1 MNSSK
6 DFEITADGEL
16 IAYHGQGGCVAIPEG
31 VIFVARDGVFDPK
44 LKITKLKLPSTLLG
58 HKYEDGCEEAY
69 VAYKPNDDYELKIDK
84 YDSNV
89 SSPLLDGQT
98 LFSLLGL
105 ELPYLESYEVADANV
120 IYHSVDGLLYFSG
133 ESFFDDEVPNFILDI
148 PKAKEIPARLDCS
161 YKEYLQRDR
170 ELRDLPGPPIVVEIN
185 EEFLTRELISKAHN
199 LGANH
204 TRYNNLIIIYAPHA
218 KSCEVE
224 SAYAYRIAF
233 IKFVIVAPDMELVSR
248 DSQIQCQ
255 AALGYIYKP
264 EWYNHDQAERAKLI
278 LKVVE
283 SHAYQ
288 SDKNSDMP
296 PVISYYHKLW
306 DEKTVSTDEPKSDV
320 QACIQLIDAVLYG
333 TLDDVKR
340 ALSYDFDFYGSK
352 FHEYEYQAPYH
363 GGVDAISVACRYGG
377 VEKLTYLLE
386 HEKFT
391 TKSHGHNECIA
402 QKFYSCRTYW
412 PIFHNC
418 FKITSNYYYVFGN
431 GELRNL
437 QPLPKIELFKCLE
450 SLVNHNTFYKET
462 PGRLWFYA
470 FMFGLDDLAD
480 SIIDAVDLD
489 YFFYQAKDTGLR
501 YDISSIFNEDIR
513 QGAERTIE
521 LSKLMQSR
529 GHELTLNENVGFSDV
544 YFKPALAKKIFDNVT
559 VAHWAKHYFVEYHIK
574 CLCRKEMSLNL
585 EIEDLT
591 KVEEALLALLN
602 SKRNGTAQMVKWCI
616 EYAQEHGQTELV
628 ANLLNILNHKLG
640 NNSLNFKSQDP
651 LEL

>member
-1 MNSSK
+1 M
-6 DFEITADGEL
+6 
-16 IAYHGQGGCVAIPEG
+16 IA
-31 VIFVARDGVFDPK
+31 K
-44 LKITKLKLPSTLLG
+44 
-58 HKYEDGCEEAY
+58 
-69 VAYKPNDDYELKIDK
+69 
-84 YDSNV
+84 SNV
-89 SSPLLDGQT
+89 KQ
-98 LFSLLGL
+98 
-105 ELPYLESYEVADANV
+105 
-120 IYHSVDGLLYFSG
+120 
-133 ESFFDDEVPNFILDI
+133 
-148 PKAKEIPARLDCS
+148 RL
-161 YKEYLQRDR
+161 
-170 ELRDLPGPPIVVEIN
+170 
-185 EEFLTRELISKAHN
+185 A
-199 LGANH
+199 
-204 TRYNNLIIIYAPHA
+204 
-218 KSCEVE
+218 
-224 SAYAYRIAF
+224 
-233 IKFVIVAPDMELVSR
+233 
-248 DSQIQCQ
+248 
-255 AALGYIYKP
+255 IYKP

-386 HEKFT
+386 HERFT

-544 YFKPALAKKIFDNVT
+544 YFKPALAKNIFDNVT
-559 VAHWAKHYFVEYHIK
+559 VAHWAKHYFVEFHIK
-574 CLCRKEMSLNL
+574 CLCRKEMSLNH

-602 SKRNGTAQMVKWCI
+602 SKRNGTAQMVRWCI

-640 NNSLNFKSQDP
+640 NNSLNFKSQDH